1 MTVKSMT
8 GFGRG
13 TGTFGGLDFT
23 VDIKSVN
30 HRFFDFS
37 ARIYKDYAFLEEPI
51 KKRVAEAVA
60 RGKIDVYFHTEKS
73 AEEAELS
80 ANVDKNLVR
89 AYLDAAKLLQADFG
103 VHNDLAASRL
113 LTLPDVLTITQPEIS
128 EEEVLAAVLAGV
140 DQALASFIAMR
151 EIEGSKLKAD
161 LLDNLKFIA
170 AAVEKVETLA
180 PASVETYRRRLE
192 EKIRETLEDRSVD
205 ESRLL
210 TEVAI
215 FADKVAVDEET
226 VRLRSHLSQFEELL
240 EQGGPI
246 GKKLDFLVQEMNR
259 EINTIGSKCN
269 SIEITRIVVDVKA
282 CIEKIREQIQNVE

>member
-13 TGTFGGLDFT
+13 TGSFGGLEFT
-23 VDIKSVN
+23 IDIKSVN

-51 KKRVAEAVA
+51 KKRVAESVA
-60 RGKIDVYFHTEKS
+60 RGKIDIYFHTEKS
-73 AEEAELS
+73 TAETELKAE
-80 ANVDKNLVR
+80 VDQNLVR
-89 AYLDAAKLLQADFG
+89 AYLDAANLLKVTYG
-103 VHNDLAASRL
+103 VENDLKASRL
-113 LTLPDVLTITQPEIS
+113 MTLPDVITIAQPDVA
-128 EEEVLAAVLAGV
+128 EEDVKAAVLAGL
-140 DQALASFIAMR
+140 DQALESFIAMR
-151 EIEGSKLKAD
+151 EVEGQKLKGD
-161 LLDNLKFIA
+161 LLDNLNFIA
-170 AAVEKVETLA
+170 SAVEKVEELA
-180 PASVETYRRRLE
+180 PASVAAYRQRLE
-192 EKIRETLEDRSVD
+192 EKIRETLEDRNLD
-205 ESRLL
+205 EGRLL

-226 VRLRSHLSQFEELL
+226 VRLRSHLAQFESLL

-269 SIEITRIVVDVKA
+269 SIEITRIVVDVKS

>member
-1 MTVKSMT
+1 MSVRSMT

-13 TGTFGGLDFT
+13 AGSFTGFDFT
-23 VDIKSVN
+23 IDIKSVN

-37 ARIYKDYAFLEEPI
+37 AKIYKDYAFLEEPV
-51 KKRVAEAVA
+51 KRKIAEKVT

-73 AEEAELS
+73 AVETDLS
-80 ANVDKNLVR
+80 AKVDQNLVK
-89 AYLDAAKLLQADFG
+89 AYLDAATLLNRDFG
-103 VHNDLAASRL
+103 VNNNVDASFL
-113 LTLPDVLTITQPEIS
+113 LRLPDVLMIAPPEVS
-128 EEEVLAAVLAGV
+128 EDEIKEAVLN
-140 DQALASFIAMR
+140 ALDTALDSFLAMR
-151 EIEGSKLKAD
+151 ETEGQKLKCD
-161 LLDNLKFIA
+161 LMNNLNFILN
-170 AAVEKVETLA
+170 AVEKVEKLA
-180 PASVETYRRRLE
+180 PESVTAYRMRLE
-192 EKIRETLEDRSVD
+192 EKIRELLQDRDV
-205 ESRLL
+205 EEGRLL

-269 SIEITRIVVDVKA
+269 SIEITRIVVDVKS

>member
-1 MTVKSMT
+1 MAVKSMT

-13 TGTFGGLDFT
+13 TGSFGGVDFT
-23 VDIKSVN
+23 IDIKSVN

-37 ARIYKDYAFLEEPI
+37 ARIYKDYAYLEEPV
-51 KKRVAEAVA
+51 KKRIAETVF

-73 AEEAELS
+73 AVETELTAS
-80 ANVDKNLVR
+80 VDKNLVR
-89 AYLDAAKLLQADFG
+89 AYLSAADELQNEFG
-103 VHNDLAASRL
+103 VENDLRASRL
-113 LTLPDVLTITQPEIS
+113 LTLPDVMTITQPEVA
-128 EEEVLAAVLAGV
+128 EEEVKNAVLAGV
-140 DQALASFIAMR
+140 DQAMDSFIAMR
-151 EIEGSKLKAD
+151 EVEGQKLKND
-161 LLDNLKFIA
+161 LLANLAFIA
-170 AAVEKVETLA
+170 EAVEKVEVLA
-180 PASVETYRRRLE
+180 PESVSAYRKRLE
-192 EKIRETLEDRSVD
+192 EKICETLADRNID
-205 ESRLL
+205 ESRLM

-226 VRLRSHLSQFEELL
+226 VRLRSHLAQFEGLL

-269 SIEITRIVVDVKA
+269 SIEITRIVVDVKS

>member
-13 TGTFGGLDFT
+13 IGSFGGLDFT
-23 VDIKSVN
+23 IDIKSVN

-51 KKRVAEAVA
+51 KKRIAESVS

-73 AEEAELS
+73 AEETELT
-80 ANVDKNLVR
+80 ATVDQNLVR
-89 AYLDAAKLLQADFG
+89 AYLSAAHELNREFG
-103 VHNDLAASRL
+103 VHNDLGASRL
-113 LTLPDVLTITQPEIS
+113 LTLPDVLVISQPDVS
-128 EEEVLAAVLAGV
+128 DDDVKAAVLQGL
-140 DQALASFIAMR
+140 DQALEAFISMR
-151 EIEGSKLKAD
+151 EIEGNKLKKD
-161 LLDNLKFIA
+161 LLENLSFIA
-170 AAVEKVETLA
+170 DAVSKVEILA
-180 PASVETYRRRLE
+180 PESVSTYRQRLE
-192 EKIRETLEDRSVD
+192 EKIRETLDDRTID
-205 ESRLL
+205 EARLL

-226 VRLRSHLSQFEELL
+226 VRLRSHLSQFENLL

-269 SIEITRIVVDVKA
+269 SIEITRIVVDVKS

>member
-1 MTVKSMT
+1 MSVKSMT

-13 TGTFGGLDFT
+13 VGSFGGLDFT
-23 VDIKSVN
+23 IDIKSVN

-51 KKRVAEAVA
+51 KKRIASVVS

-73 AEEAELS
+73 SASVDLV
-80 ANVDKNLVR
+80 ANVDQNLVR
-89 AYLDAAKLLQADFG
+89 VYLDAAKDLEENYG
-103 VHNDLAASRL
+103 VRNDLAAARI
-113 LTLPDVLTITQPEIS
+113 LTLPDVLSISQPEIS
-128 EEEVLAAVLAGV
+128 DEEIQKCVL
-140 DQALASFIAMR
+140 DALDMALESFVVMKETEGQKLKNDLMDNLSFI
-151 EIEGSKLKAD
+151 KAS
-161 LLDNLKFIA
+161 
-170 AAVEKVETLA
+170 VEKVETLA
-180 PASVETYRRRLE
+180 PESIQAYKKRLE
-192 EKIRETLEDRSVD
+192 DKIRDTLAERDIDDARV
-205 ESRLL
+205 L

-226 VRLRSHLSQFEELL
+226 VRLRSHLDQFNSLL
-240 EQGGPI
+240 NQGGPI

-269 SIEITRIVVDVKA
+269 SIEITRIVVDVKS

>member
-1 MTVKSMT
+1 MAVKSMT

-13 TGTFGGLDFT
+13 TGSFGGVDFT
-23 VDIKSVN
+23 IDIKSVN

-37 ARIYKDYAFLEEPI
+37 ARIYKDYAYLEEPV
-51 KKRVAEAVA
+51 KKRIAETVF

-73 AEEAELS
+73 AVETELTAS
-80 ANVDKNLVR
+80 IDKNLVR
-89 AYLDAAKLLQADFG
+89 AYLSVADELQNEFG
-103 VHNDLAASRL
+103 VENDLRASRL
-113 LTLPDVLTITQPEIS
+113 LTLPDVMTITQPEVA
-128 EEEVLAAVLAGV
+128 EEEVKNAVLAGV
-140 DQALASFIAMR
+140 DQAMDSFIAMR
-151 EIEGSKLKAD
+151 EVEGQKLKND
-161 LLDNLKFIA
+161 LLANLAFIA
-170 AAVEKVETLA
+170 EAVEKVEVLA
-180 PASVETYRRRLE
+180 PESVSAYRKRLE
-192 EKIRETLEDRSVD
+192 EKICETLADRNID
-205 ESRLL
+205 ESRLM

-226 VRLRSHLSQFEELL
+226 VRLRSHLAQFEGLL

-269 SIEITRIVVDVKA
+269 SIEITRIVVDVKS

>member
-1 MTVKSMT
+1 MSVKSMT

-13 TGTFGGLDFT
+13 IGSFGGLDFT
-23 VDIKSVN
+23 IDIKSVN

-51 KKRVAEAVA
+51 KKRIAASVS

-73 AEEAELS
+73 AESVDLV
-80 ANVDKNLVR
+80 ANVDQNLVR
-89 AYLDAAKLLQADFG
+89 VYLDAAKELEEIYG
-103 VHNDLAASRL
+103 VRNDLAAARI
-113 LTLPDVLTITQPEIS
+113 LTLPDVLAITQPEIS
-128 EEEVLAAVLAGV
+128 EEEIQTAVLN
-140 DQALASFIAMR
+140 ALDIALESFITMR
-151 EIEGSKLKAD
+151 KTEGEKLKSD
-161 LLDNLKFIA
+161 LLDNLSFIEDSVSK
-170 AAVEKVETLA
+170 VEKLA
-180 PASVETYRRRLE
+180 PESIQAYKKRLE
-192 EKIRETLEDRSVD
+192 EKITETLADRNID
-205 ESRLL
+205 EARIL

-226 VRLRSHLSQFEELL
+226 VRLRSHLDQFRTLL
-240 EQGGPI
+240 ANGGPI

-269 SIEITRIVVDVKA
+269 SIEITRIVVDVKS

>member
-1 MTVKSMT
+1 MSVKSMT

-13 TGTFGGLDFT
+13 TGSFGGLDFT
-23 VDIKSVN
+23 IDIKSVN

-51 KKRVAEAVA
+51 KKRIGESVS
-60 RGKIDVYFHTEKS
+60 RGKVDVYFHTEKS
-73 AEEAELS
+73 AEDVELT
-80 ANVDKNLVR
+80 AKLDQNLVR
-89 AYLDAAKLLQADFG
+89 VYLDAAKELESEFG
-103 VHNDLAASRL
+103 VRNDLAAARI
-113 LTLPDVLTITQPEIS
+113 LTLPDVLAITQPEVS
-128 EEEVLAAVLAGV
+128 DDEVKTAVLAAL
-140 DQALASFIAMR
+140 DEALASFLEMR
-151 EIEGSKLKAD
+151 EIEGAKLKGD
-161 LLDNLKFIA
+161 LLDNLLFIENA
-170 AAVEKVETLA
+170 VKKVEKLA
-180 PASVETYRRRLE
+180 PESVSAYKTRLE
-192 EKIRETLEDRSVD
+192 EKIRETLADRNVE

-226 VRLRSHLSQFEELL
+226 VRLASHISQFRGLL
-240 EQGGPI
+240 DQGGPI

-269 SIEITRIVVDVKA
+269 SIEITKIVVDVKS

>member
-1 MTVKSMT
+1 MTIKSMT

-13 TGTFGGLDFT
+13 TGSFGGVDFT

-37 ARIYKDYAFLEEPI
+37 ARIYKDYAYLEEPI
-51 KKRVAEAVA
+51 KKKIAESVA

-73 AEEAELS
+73 TEETELT
-80 ANVDKNLVR
+80 ATVDYNLVR
-89 AYLDAAKLLQADFG
+89 AYLDAAQQLTEKCGIENDFR
-103 VHNDLAASRL
+103 ASRL
-113 LTLPDVLTITQPEIS
+113 LTLPDVMTITQPEIA
-128 EEEVLAAVLAGV
+128 EEDVKTAVLAGV

-151 EIEGSKLKAD
+151 EVEGQKLKKD
-161 LLDNLKFIA
+161 LLDNLSFIA
-170 AAVEKVETLA
+170 SSVEKVEKLA
-180 PASVETYRRRLE
+180 PESVSAYRQRLE
-192 EKIRETLEDRSVD
+192 ERIRETLADRNID
-205 ESRLL
+205 ENRLM

-226 VRLRSHLSQFEELL
+226 VRLRSHLAQFEGLL

-269 SIEITRIVVDVKA
+269 SIEITRIVVDVKS

>member
-13 TGTFGGLDFT
+13 NGSFGGLDFT
-23 VDIKSVN
+23 IDIKSVN

-51 KKRVAEAVA
+51 KKRVAESVT
-60 RGKIDVYFHTEKS
+60 RGKIDIYFHTEKS
-73 AEEAELS
+73 TAETELTAS
-80 ANVDKNLVR
+80 VDQNLVR
-89 AYLDAAKLLQADFG
+89 AYLDAAKLLSENYG

-113 LTLPDVLTITQPEIS
+113 LTMPDVLKITQPEVAEDDIK
-128 EEEVLAAVLAGV
+128 AAVLAGL
-140 DQALASFIAMR
+140 DQALESFIAMR
-151 EIEGSKLKAD
+151 EVEGEKLKKD

-170 AAVEKVETLA
+170 VAVEKVETLA
-180 PASVETYRRRLE
+180 PQSVENYRTRLE
-192 EKIRETLEDRSVD
+192 EKIRETLEDRNV
-205 ESRLL
+205 EEGRLL

-226 VRLRSHLSQFEELL
+226 VRLRSHLAQFESLL

-269 SIEITRIVVDVKA
+269 SIEITRIVVDVKS

>member
-1 MTVKSMT
+1 MSVKSMT

-13 TGTFGGLDFT
+13 TGSFGGLDFT
-23 VDIKSVN
+23 IDIKSVN

-51 KKRVAEAVA
+51 KKRIGESVS
-60 RGKIDVYFHTEKS
+60 RGKVDVYFHTEKS
-73 AEEAELS
+73 AEDVELT
-80 ANVDKNLVR
+80 AKLDQNLIR
-89 AYLDAAKLLQADFG
+89 AYLDAAKELESEFG
-103 VHNDLAASRL
+103 IRNDLAAARI
-113 LTLPDVLTITQPEIS
+113 LTLPDVLAITQPEVS
-128 EEEVLAAVLAGV
+128 DDDVKTAVLT
-140 DQALASFIAMR
+140 ALDEALVSFIEMR
-151 EIEGSKLKAD
+151 EIEGAELKGD
-161 LLDNLKFIA
+161 LLDNLLFIEK
-170 AAVEKVETLA
+170 AVESVEKLA
-180 PASVETYRRRLE
+180 PESVSAYKTRLE
-192 EKIRETLEDRSVD
+192 EKIKETLADRNVE

-226 VRLRSHLSQFEELL
+226 VRLASHISQFRGLL
-240 EQGGPI
+240 DQGGPI

-269 SIEITRIVVDVKA
+269 SIEITKIVVDVKS

>member
-13 TGTFGGLDFT
+13 TGSFGGLDFT
-23 VDIKSVN
+23 IDIKSVN

-51 KKRVAEAVA
+51 KKRVAGSVA
-60 RGKIDVYFHTEKS
+60 RGKVDIYFHTEKS

-80 ANVDKNLVR
+80 ANVDQNLVR
-89 AYLDAAKLLQADFG
+89 AYLDAAELLHTSFG

-113 LTLPDVLTITQPEIS
+113 LTLPDVLTITQAEIS
-128 EEEVLAAVLAGV
+128 DEEVQAAVLAGL
-140 DQALASFIAMR
+140 DQALGSFIAMR
-151 EIEGSKLKAD
+151 EVEGAKLKND
-161 LLDNLKFIA
+161 LLENLKFIA
-170 AAVEKVETLA
+170 EAVEKVEELA
-180 PASVETYRRRLE
+180 PASVAAYRQRLE
-192 EKIRETLEDRSVD
+192 EKIRETLADRNVD
-205 ESRLL
+205 ENRLL

-226 VRLRSHLSQFEELL
+226 VRLRSHLSQFEGLL

-269 SIEITRIVVDVKA
+269 SIEITRIVVDVKS

>member
-1 MTVKSMT
+1 MSVKSMT

-13 TGTFGGLDFT
+13 TGSFGGLDFT
-23 VDIKSVN
+23 IDIKSVN

-51 KKRVAEAVA
+51 KKRIGESVS
-60 RGKIDVYFHTEKS
+60 RGKVDVYFHTEKS
-73 AEEAELS
+73 AEDIELT
-80 ANVDKNLVR
+80 AKLDQNLVR
-89 AYLDAAKLLQADFG
+89 VYLDAAKELESEFG
-103 VHNDLAASRL
+103 VRNDLAATRI
-113 LTLPDVLTITQPEIS
+113 LTFPDVLAITQPEVS
-128 EEEVLAAVLAGV
+128 DEDVKAAVLTAL
-140 DQALASFIAMR
+140 DEALASFLEMR
-151 EIEGSKLKAD
+151 EIEGVKLKGD
-161 LLDNLKFIA
+161 LLDNLLFIEN
-170 AAVEKVETLA
+170 AVEKVEKLA
-180 PASVETYRRRLE
+180 PESVSAYKTRLE
-192 EKIRETLEDRSVD
+192 EKIKETLADRNID

-226 VRLRSHLSQFEELL
+226 VRLASHISQFRGLL
-240 EQGGPI
+240 DQGGPI

-269 SIEITRIVVDVKA
+269 SIEITKIVVDVKS